1 MKIKNLKAKK
11 IFRLLGSVFKW
22 SLLGV
27 VLLFT
32 LLLLPPIQ
40 SFLASF
46 ATKWVNETYNV
57 DIHIDKLSVSPTGM
71 IVLDGILIRD
81 FHQDTLISAQEIRT
95 PLLNIKQLSKGN
107 LYFSTINGENLFL
120 NMKTYK
126 GDSLSN
132 LDVFIEKFE
141 DGSPKSNE
149 PFIMKA
155 KKIHL
160 KESHFRILDYN
171 AQNPETL
178 NVNEL
183 FTDISNFE
191 IYDSN
196 INLEL
201 LSGKLILD
209 NHLKVN
215 DIKMNFC
222 YSDSLIRL
230 DKIYAKTPYSE
241 IDADIDFFAKN
252 GSYSDF
258 LNKVKM
264 NANIRPSVIG
274 TDDINGFAK
283 VFSEDKVIDVQGVVK
298 GHLNGFSASN
308 IQLDYQNT
316 SLKGLVDMTYAFSDK
331 DIVLAVNLS
340 KFTTIYSD
348 LVGLMPE
355 ILGKNIPEELKD
367 FGFLEGTLR
376 ADYFTKAID
385 IEADMYS
392 SVGGDIMV
400 NGGIFGL
407 DNPSQAVY
415 RGKLVTNHFRLGD
428 FLKNKE
434 IGKITTT
441 AQITGKGLDMS
452 SLDDLIMQ
460 ADIKEIQYKGY
471 SYKNIRFDGAYDDKK
486 LSGALRVSDSNL
498 KMSLEG
504 LADISK
510 KEDVIDIK
518 TKVELANLNSLGFV
532 KNDSIASL
540 KGEITLDVKGNSL
553 DELIGRVNFKNTT
566 YNKNQN
572 IYKFED
578 FFIDI
583 QKDSSNVRT
592 ILVESPDIISGKVQ
606 GRFKFAE
613 INKIFQNSIGSIYT
627 NYKPF
632 KVSKNQYL
640 TFDFKIY
647 NKIIEIFL
655 PELVLGKNTFIRGKI
670 TADDGDFK
678 LNFKTPTINIY
689 DNKLKNVNL
698 IVDSKNP
705 LYNTYVEIQKVNTNF
720 YDIHDF
726 NLINTTIKDTLFFR
740 TEFKGGQKSQDNY
753 VLNFYHTINEKRQSV
768 IGLKKSS
775 IFFKDNEWIVDNNQ
789 NNKLIFDKNLD
800 SIYIKNF
807 SINHQDESIS
817 LNGRIAKN
825 SYKDVHL
832 VFDKVE
838 LYKITPDIQG
848 LNLDGNLNGHLSLI
862 QRKNKYYPSSN
873 LIIKKFALNKYDMGD
888 LELGIEGNEDLTE
901 FKANL
906 QFINGLGE
914 GFRTIG
920 DIAIRNGQTFLELD
934 TSLKEL
940 NLMPF
945 SPLAD
950 GILSNIRG
958 NITGA
963 AHISGTINKPKV
975 EGNFYLNKAGMAIPY
990 LNVDTDFAPN
1000 SEIILN
1006 GNDFI
1011 FNNITLTDV
1020 VYKTQAVLGG
1030 KIYHKRL
1037 TDWFLDIS
1045 IDTKNRRF
1053 LALNTQAK
1061 DNDLFYGTGFINGKA
1076 TLKGSVD
1083 DITIGVKAVTGD
1095 GTKFKIPLSDT
1106 QTVGDDSFI
1115 IFKSKEKAENKQL
1128 EEITYQGIK
1137 MNFDLDILPSAEV
1150 EIIIDP
1156 KNNSNLIGSGA
1167 GTILMEID
1175 TNGQFNMWGDFLTTS
1190 GEYNFKY
1197 GGLIDKKFKVL
1208 PGGSITW
1215 NGAPMSATLDN
1226 LKAAYTLYANPSILL
1241 ESTQYN
1247 RKIQTQVVISLEGD
1261 LSHPQTVFDIK
1272 FPDSN
1277 PGLISE
1283 MNYRLEDTDK
1293 KQLQAFALLA
1303 QGNFLSDATA
1313 GDKVLSYNMMETATG
1328 IFNQLLASEDDKLN
1342 LGISYEA
1349 GATNP
1354 NQAYT
1359 SSDRLGLTF
1368 STDITDRILFNGKF
1382 KFPIGGVTQTAV
1394 SGDFEFQFLLN
1405 KERTLSAKIFNRENE
1420 FQQYLLDKIDYT
1432 QGIGLS
1438 YKVDFDTFRQLWQGI
1453 FRKNKEDEE
1462 EKERKE

>member
-1 MKIKNLKAKK
+1 MNTKK
-11 IFRLLGSVFKW
+11 IFNLFRKTFKWGLLGIVIVFII
-22 SLLGV
+22 
-27 VLLFT
+27 
-32 LLLLPPIQ
+32 LLLPPVQ
-40 SFLASF
+40 SYLASF
-46 ATKWVNETYNV
+46 ATKWLNDTYKV
-57 DIHIDKLSVSPTGM
+57 DIQIDKLSISPTGM
-71 IVLDGILIRD
+71 IVLDGVLIRD
-81 FHQDTLISAQEIRT
+81 TQQDTLISAEKIRT
-95 PLLNIKQLSKGN
+95 PLLDINELTKGN
-107 LYFSTINGENLFL
+107 LYFSSIYAENLFL
-120 NMKTYK
+120 DMKTYK

-132 LDVFIEKFE
+132 LDVFVESFE

-160 KESHFRILDYN
+160 KESRFRVLDYN
-171 AQNPETL
+171 SENPQTL
-178 NVNEL
+178 DIQEL
-183 FTDISNFE
+183 FADVSDFYIFN
-191 IYDSN
+191 SN
-196 INLEL
+196 IDLEL
-201 LSGKLILD
+201 LSGSLVLD
-209 NHLKVN
+209 NHLKIN
-215 DIKMNFC
+215 DLKLNFC

-230 DKIYAKTPYSE
+230 DKIYAKTPHSE

-258 LNKVKM
+258 LNKVNM
-264 NANIRPSVIG
+264 NANIRPSVVG
-274 TDDINGFAK
+274 TDDINGFSK
-283 VFSEDKVIDVQGVVK
+283 VFAEDKVIDIQGVVK

-316 SLKGLVDMTYAFSDK
+316 SLQGLVDMTYAFSDK
-331 DIVLAVNLS
+331 DIVLAVTLP

-348 LVGLMPE
+348 LVGLMPD

-392 SVGGDIMV
+392 SVGGDILV

-407 DNPSQAVY
+407 DNPSTAVY

-428 FLKNKE
+428 FLKNKD
-434 IGKITTT
+434 IGKITTS

-460 ADIKEIQYKGY
+460 ADIKEIEYRNY

-486 LSGALRVSDSNL
+486 LNGTLRISDSNL

-540 KGEITLDVKGNSL
+540 KGEITVDVKGNSF
-553 DELIGRVNFKNTT
+553 DELIGRINFKNTT

-572 IYKFED
+572 LYKFED

-583 QKDSSNVRT
+583 QKDTNNIRT
-592 ILVESPDIISGKVQ
+592 ILVESPDIITGKVQ

-655 PELVLGKNTFIRGKI
+655 PELVLGKNTLIRGKI
-670 TADDGDFK
+670 AADEADFK
-678 LNFKTPTINIY
+678 LNFKTPNINIY

-698 IVDSKNP
+698 IVDNKNP
-705 LYNTYVEIQKVNTNF
+705 LYNTYIEIQKINTNI
-720 YDIHDF
+720 YDIQDF

-740 TEFKGGQKSQDNY
+740 TEFKGGQSLKDNY
-753 VLNFYHTINEKRQSV
+753 VLNFYHTINEQRQSV
-768 IGLKKSS
+768 VGLKKSS
-775 IFFKDNEWIVDNNQ
+775 VFFKDNEWVVRNN
-789 NNKLIFDKNLD
+789 NYENKLIFDKNLD
-800 SIYIKNF
+800 SIHIKNF
-807 SINHQDESIS
+807 NINHQDESIS
-817 LNGRIAKN
+817 LNGILAKN
-825 SYKDVHL
+825 SYKDIHL
-832 VFDKVE
+832 IFDKVE
-838 LYKITPDIQG
+838 LYKITPDIKG
-848 LNLDGNLNGHLSLI
+848 LDLEGNLNGHLSLV
-862 QRKNKYYPSSN
+862 QRKSKYYPSSN

-888 LELGIEGNEDLTE
+888 LELGIEGNEDLTT
-901 FKANL
+901 FNTNL

-920 DIAIRNGQTFLELD
+920 DIAIRDGQTFLELD
-934 TSLKEL
+934 TSFKEL
-940 NLMPF
+940 NLSPF

-963 AHISGTINKPKV
+963 AHISGRLNKPKI
-975 EGNFYLNKAGMAIPY
+975 EGTFYLNKVGMGIPY
-990 LNVDTDFAPN
+990 LNVDTNFAQN
-1000 SEIILN
+1000 SEIILKD
-1006 GNDFI
+1006 NDFI
-1011 FNNITLTDV
+1011 FNDIQLTDV
-1020 VYKTQAVLGG
+1020 VYKTQATLGG
-1030 KIYHKRL
+1030 KIYHKKL
-1037 TDWFLDIS
+1037 TDWYLDIS
-1045 IDTKNRRF
+1045 LDTKNKRF

-1083 DITIGVKAVTGD
+1083 DITIGVKAVTGE

-1115 IFKSKEKAENKQL
+1115 IFKSKEKAENRQI
-1128 EEITYQGIK
+1128 EEATYQGIK
-1137 MNFDLDILPSAEV
+1137 MNFDLDILPTAEV
-1150 EIIIDP
+1150 EIIIDQ

-1197 GGLIDKKFKVL
+1197 GGVIDKKFKVL
-1208 PGGSITW
+1208 PNGSITW
-1215 NGAPMSATLDN
+1215 NGAPMSATLNN
-1226 LKAAYTLYANPSILL
+1226 LKAAYTLYANPSVLL

-1261 LSHPQTVFDIK
+1261 LSHPQTIFDIK

-1277 PGLISE
+1277 PGLVSE

-1303 QGNFLSDATA
+1303 QGNFLSDASA

-1328 IFNQLLASEDDKLN
+1328 IFNQLLASDDDKLN

-1349 GATNP
+1349 GAVNP

-1359 SSDRLGLTF
+1359 SADRLGLTF

-1405 KERTLSAKIFNRENE
+1405 KEKTLSAKIFNRENE
-1420 FQQYLLDKIDYT
+1420 FQQYLLDRIDYT

-1438 YKVDFDTFRQLWQGI
+1438 YKVDFDTFRELWRGI

-1462 EKERKE
+1462 EKKEE